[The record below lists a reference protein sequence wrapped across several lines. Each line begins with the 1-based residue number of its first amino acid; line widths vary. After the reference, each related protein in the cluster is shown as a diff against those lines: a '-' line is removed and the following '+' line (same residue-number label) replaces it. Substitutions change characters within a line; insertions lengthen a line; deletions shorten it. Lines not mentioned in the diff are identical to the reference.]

1 MEKVIAIAK
10 ALSDSHRLRALFVL
24 GKGELCVCQLIELFG
39 LAPSTVSKHMSILK
53 KAGLVKSRK
62 NGRWVYY
69 SLIDGKNKSIANDAL
84 RLVLPDLNKDPRA
97 LSDAKRIIM
106 IKCQ

>member
-24 GKGELCVCQLIELFG
+24 HKGELCVCQLIELFG
-39 LAPSTVSKHMSILK
+39 LAPSTVSKHMSVLRH
-53 KAGLVKSRK
+53 AGLVKSRK

-69 SLIDGKNKSIANDAL
+69 SLIDGKIDSIAKDAL
-84 RLVLPDLNKDPRA
+84 TLVLSNLNKDSSI
-97 LSDAKRIIM
+97 LSDIKKIKK